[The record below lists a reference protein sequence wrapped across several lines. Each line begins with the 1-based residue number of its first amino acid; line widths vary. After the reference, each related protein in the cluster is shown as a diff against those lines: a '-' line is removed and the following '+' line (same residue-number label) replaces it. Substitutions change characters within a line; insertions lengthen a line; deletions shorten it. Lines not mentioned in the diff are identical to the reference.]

1 MDYIENK
8 TKEELD
14 LIVESIDIYL
24 SINDYEN
31 AFIFFYTFGHLKRRF
46 SKPCNSLIFAF
57 LFYFS
62 HIQHLCYMLL

>member
-31 AFIFFYTFGHLKRRF
+31 AFIFF
-46 SKPCNSLIFAF
+46 
-57 LFYFS
+57 
-62 HIQHLCYMLL
+62 